1 MATTDS
7 KALNLAS
14 VSGSTNSVASNCG
27 KGNGKEIDIGRGW
40 KPVIGG
46 KLQGL
51 EEIAP
56 MQAINGGP
64 VSSSPSSK
72 QQTSSEKSK
81 SPPANPAADKL
92 KKDGKHPLCSSPS
105 MLHQISDLL
114 WHQS

>member
-1 MATTDS
+1 
-7 KALNLAS
+7 LAS
-14 VSGSTNSVASNCG
+14 ISGSTNSVAINCG

-51 EEIAP
+51 EESAP
-56 MQAINGGP
+56 MQAANGGP

-81 SPPANPAADKL
+81 SPPAANPAADKL
-92 KKDGKHPLCSSPS
+92 KKDGKHSLCSSS
-105 MLHQISDLL
+105 SILHQLFDLL
-114 WHQS
+114 WHQK